1 MIASVFGELRLRSAA
16 AFSLAVLACVT
27 AQTASAA
34 DCPGHPDA
42 IGTSRTIVVDPRQ
55 YPIVGT
61 MQYGKTLPLEDHEVV
76 LTFDDGP
83 LPKYSNQILDILAA
97 HCAKATFFLVGRQA
111 NDNPE
116 GVRKVRDAGHTV
128 ATHTQNH
135 PTGMD
140 RLPLDRSRQ
149 EIEQGIAS
157 VTAALAD
164 GTAPAPFVRIP
175 GLRTNDGIE
184 EFARAKGLQVWSADF
199 PADDWRNVSA
209 ARVYE
214 LAIKRLEA
222 KGKGILLLHDIQ
234 PRTVAALPR
243 ILHELKARGYRIV
256 HVVPATPGRPST
268 PTEPQQWQ
276 LHPASEMVAISRWP
290 KIPRFRVC
298 QHRSTPRPGSVR
310 PRLAQHRSRPTY
322 AAARARRSAA
332 TDNAVAET
340 NHIAAGPHACRAV
353 GSGREHFQDPGNRP
367 ASRCWPSAP
376 TRAPTAQ
383 TPRATEV
390 SAKLAGKPRRHR
402 GPAAAQPAASATQPP
417 EEANGTAPRP
427 AARGQEERPI
437 RSRCRLE
444 EALTRPDRIRTASL
458 ETACAQFVTI
468 LAMQSRM
475 TRARNSRSI

>member
-1 MIASVFGELRLRSAA
+1 MIASVFGALRLRSAA
-16 AFSLAVLACVT
+16 AFGLAMLACVT
-27 AQTASAA
+27 AQKASAA

-55 YPIVGT
+55 YPIIGT
-61 MQYGKTLPLEDHEVV
+61 MQYGKTLPLKDREVV

-111 NDNPE
+111 SDNPE

-164 GTAPAPFVRIP
+164 GTAPAPFVRMP

-184 EFARAKGLQVWSADF
+184 EYARAKGLQVWSADF
-199 PADDWRNVSA
+199 PADDWRDVSA

-214 LAIKRLEA
+214 LAMKRLHA

-243 ILHELKARGYRIV
+243 ILHELKVRGYRIV
-256 HVVPATPGRPST
+256 HVVPAARDGQRRRPSRNNGSCIQRRRWW
-268 PTEPQQWQ
+268 PSRFGQKFRGSCLPA
-276 LHPASEMVAISRWP
+276 LPPSPPLRCPASAGAALISTHAHSGARAAFP
-290 KIPRFRVC
+290 CHAPRSGRDK
-298 QHRSTPRPGSVR
+298 QHWRSSRRLPRCPFR
-310 PRLAQHRSRPTY
+310 PRAFSSFR
-322 AAARARRSAA
+322 
-332 TDNAVAET
+332 N
-340 NHIAAGPHACRAV
+340 
-353 GSGREHFQDPGNRP
+353 
-367 ASRCWPSAP
+367 
-376 TRAPTAQ
+376 
-383 TPRATEV
+383 
-390 SAKLAGKPRRHR
+390 
-402 GPAAAQPAASATQPP
+402 QPA
-417 EEANGTAPRP
+417 
-427 AARGQEERPI
+427 
-437 RSRCRLE
+437 
-444 EALTRPDRIRTASL
+444 
-458 ETACAQFVTI
+458 
-468 LAMQSRM
+468 
-475 TRARNSRSI
+475 